1 MYAARAN
8 GKGGSQ
14 AYESSLDEG
23 RILRRQIEREIA
35 SGLGRNEFDVVYQP
49 LVDAQDFTTV
59 GVEALVRS
67 PGRPAGPLKP
77 EKFIGIAKGSGRIQ
91 APGMYVLGPVC
102 RETRDIEGLC
112 ISVNVPPVRFSH
124 QDCER
129 QVRLGL
135 DTAGLAPDRAR
146 RAIGAGFA
154 RDDFGCGFTSLAC
167 LQFYGFTC
175 VKINRSLTKRV
186 QPEQKAGHRISGLVQ
201 LAKGLDLR
209 VVAEGVEGE
218 RLAKMLELA
227 GCNELQ
233 GYHFGRPACPAQAVN
248 MAVRPKQEIT
258 LACPPLAGVD
268 AGLLRQFAGAA
279 ACLVL
284 GVAIR
289 AGTGTG
295 YAWISNG
302 RSPGTSS

>member
-1 MYAARAN
+1 MVAEADTNGPFELLRRADTPMYAARAN

-35 SGLGRNEFDVVYQP
+35 SRLGRNGLDVVHQP
-49 LVDAQDFTTV
+49 LVDAQGFTTV

-77 EKFIGIAKGSGRIQ
+77 EKFIGIAKGSGLIQ

-124 QDCER
+124 QDFER

-135 DTAGLAPDRAR
+135 DNAGLAPERLQLEITERQLIDYTDRAR

-154 RDDFGCGFTSLAC
+154 RDDFGSGFTSLAY

-175 VKINRSLTKRV
+175 IKINRSLTKRV
-186 QPEQKAGHRISGLVQ
+186 QPNRRPVTGSPASSNWQRALTCASWPKVSRANGLRKCLSWLAATSCRDIISDGPP
-201 LAKGLDLR
+201 ARRKPSTWPCARNRKSRWPDPP
-209 VVAEGVEGE
+209 
-218 RLAKMLELA
+218 
-227 GCNELQ
+227 
-233 GYHFGRPACPAQAVN
+233 GR
-248 MAVRPKQEIT
+248 R
-258 LACPPLAGVD
+258 
-268 AGLLRQFAGAA
+268 
-279 ACLVL
+279 
-284 GVAIR
+284 
-289 AGTGTG
+289 
-295 YAWISNG
+295 
-302 RSPGTSS
+302 

>member
-1 MYAARAN
+1 M
-8 GKGGSQ
+8 
-14 AYESSLDEG
+14 
-23 RILRRQIEREIA
+23 
-35 SGLGRNEFDVVYQP
+35 VHQP
-49 LVDAQDFTTV
+49 LVDAQDFTAV
-59 GVEALVRS
+59 GVEALVLS

-77 EKFIGIAKGSGRIQ
+77 EKFIGIAEGSGLIQ
-91 APGMYVLGPVC
+91 APGMYVLGRVC

-112 ISVNVPPVRFSH
+112 ISVNVPQVRFSH

-135 DTAGLAPDRAR
+135 DNAGLAPERLQLEITERQLIDYTDRAR

-154 RDDFGCGFTSLAC
+154 RDDFGSGFTSLAY

-233 GYHFGRPACPAQAVN
+233 GYHFGRPACPAQALK
-248 MAVRPKQEIT
+248 MAARPKQEIT
-258 LACPPLAGVD
+258 LACPPWPALTPDSSGNLLA
-268 AGLLRQFAGAA
+268 LRPA
-279 ACLVL
+279 L
-284 GVAIR
+284 
-289 AGTGTG
+289 
-295 YAWISNG
+295 S
-302 RSPGTSS
+302 

>member
-35 SGLGRNEFDVVYQP
+35 SGLGRNGLDVVHQP
-49 LVDAQDFTTV
+49 LVDAQGFTTV
-59 GVEALVRS
+59 GVEALVRA

-77 EKFIGIAKGSGRIQ
+77 EKFIGIAKGSGLIQ

-175 VKINRSLTKRV
+175 IKINRSLTKRV
-186 QPEQKAGHRISGLVQ
+186 QPNRRPVTGSPASSNWQRALTCASWPKVSRANGLRKCLSWLAATSCRDIISDGPPARRKPSTWPCARNRKSRWPAPPWPALTPGSSGNL
-201 LAKGLDLR
+201 LAL
-209 VVAEGVEGE
+209 
-218 RLAKMLELA
+218 
-227 GCNELQ
+227 
-233 GYHFGRPACPAQAVN
+233 RPA
-248 MAVRPKQEIT
+248 
-258 LACPPLAGVD
+258 L
-268 AGLLRQFAGAA
+268 
-279 ACLVL
+279 
-284 GVAIR
+284 
-289 AGTGTG
+289 
-295 YAWISNG
+295 S
-302 RSPGTSS
+302 